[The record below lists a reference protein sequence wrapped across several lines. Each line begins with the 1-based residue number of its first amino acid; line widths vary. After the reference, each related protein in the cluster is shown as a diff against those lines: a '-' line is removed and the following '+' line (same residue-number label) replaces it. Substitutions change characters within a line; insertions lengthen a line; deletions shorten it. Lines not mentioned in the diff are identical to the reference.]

1 MKSIYNFLVKP
12 LKTRYNN
19 VLKVNDKELIIN
31 TNIEDHK
38 FVSKRAIVINVPI
51 AFKTNIKP
59 GDEVIVHHNVFRRW
73 YDMKGAERNSAMYF
87 KEEQYFCTIDQIYMY
102 KKNGEYEPNLD
113 YCFVKPVVNK
123 DKFNVDKEKPLT
135 GVMKYTNN
143 KLKSLGVNNEDLIT
157 FSPYSEFEFLIND
170 QRLYCMKSND
180 IVINHGRKENEKEYN
195 PSWAKSG

>member
-73 YDMKGAERNSAMYF
+73 YDMRGVEKNSSMYF
-87 KEEQYFCTIDQIYMY
+87 KDNKYFCTVDQVYLY
-102 KKNGEYEPNLD
+102 KRNGEYKPNLD
-113 YCFVKPVVNK
+113 YCFVKPVLNK

-157 FSPYSEFEFLIND
+157 FSPYSEFEFLIDD

>member
-12 LKTRYNN
+12 LTTRYNN
-19 VLKVNDKELIIN
+19 VLKVDDKELIIN

-38 FVSKRAIVINVPI
+38 FVSKRAVVISVPI

-73 YDMKGAERNSAMYF
+73 YDMRGVEKNSSMYF
-87 KEEQYFCTIDQIYMY
+87 KDNEYFCTVDQVYLY
-102 KKNGEYEPNLD
+102 KRNGEYKPNLD
-113 YCFVKPVVNK
+113 YCFVKPVLNK

-143 KLKSLGVNNEDLIT
+143 KLKSLGVNNEDLIN
-157 FSPYSEFEFLIND
+157 FSPYSEFEFLIDD

-180 IVINHGRKENEKEYN
+180 IVINHGRKENEEEYN

>member
-102 KKNGEYEPNLD
+102 KKNGEYKPNLD

-143 KLKSLGVNNEDLIT
+143 KLKSLGVNNEDLIN

-180 IVINHGRKENEKEYN
+180 IVINHGRKENEEEYN

>member
-12 LKTRYNN
+12 LKNRYNN

-38 FVSKRAIVINVPI
+38 FVSKTAIVINVPI
-51 AFKTNIKP
+51 AFKTNIKV

-102 KKNGEYEPNLD
+102 KKNGEYKPNLD

-180 IVINHGRKENEKEYN
+180 IVINHGRKKNEKEYN